1 MTTGLRHSPE
11 ARRRI
16 AEATRAA
23 MAAPAVRQKI
33 SERTKLGM
41 RTPATE
47 LKLLRGAWRG
57 ARSSVRRS
65 FIAEE
70 LAPLF
75 DVPEGSA

>member
-33 SERTKLGM
+33 SECTKLGM

-47 LKLLRGAWRG
+47 LKLFRGAWRG
-57 ARSSVRRS
+57 ARSSVRGT

-75 DVPEGSA
+75 DGPEGGA

>member
-1 MTTGLRHSPE
+1 MKRGDRHSVD

-47 LKLLRGAWRG
+47 LTLIRGAWRG
-57 ARSSVRRS
+57 ARSGARRA
-65 FIAEE
+65 FIEE
-70 LAPLF
+70 VLAPLF
-75 DVPEGSA
+75 KVPERS